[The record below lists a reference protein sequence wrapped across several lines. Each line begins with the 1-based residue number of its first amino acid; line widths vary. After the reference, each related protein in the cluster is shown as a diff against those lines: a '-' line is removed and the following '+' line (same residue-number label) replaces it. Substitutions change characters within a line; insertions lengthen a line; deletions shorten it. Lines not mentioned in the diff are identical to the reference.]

1 MGVDIKVPQQELP
14 PLTPGS
20 SNPQQSAAMRITN
33 MNNTQTEISRIGGK
47 NIKKGGSYLEV
58 QPTSTSTMNLNPLLA
73 KIATNDVNS
82 QSNSEFDK
90 AAFKGGSK
98 RHRKTRRSTRRSTRR
113 KTRRRKYKKTHRH
126 HR

>member
-1 MGVDIKVPQQELP
+1 MGVDIKVPQQQLP

-20 SNPQQSAAMRITN
+20 TNPQQSAAMRITN

-47 NIKKGGSYLEV
+47 NKKKGGSYLQV

-98 RHRKTRRSTRRSTRR
+98 RRRKTRRSTRR